1 MKKIEKGSIIK
12 AMVSGI
18 EKYGAFIVVDDVFN
32 GLIHISEISDDFV
45 RNISD
50 YLYIGEKI
58 KVKVIDIDY
67 DNCQIKASIKNINY
81 KCDGSDRIEETE
93 HGFSTLKECL
103 PRWIDDKLQNFD

>member
-1 MKKIEKGSIIK
+1 MKKIEKGSIVK

-18 EKYGAFIVVDDVFN
+18 EKYGAFIVIDDIFN

-58 KVKVIDIDY
+58 KVKVIDVDY

-81 KCDGSDRIEETE
+81 KCDGNNRIEETE

-103 PRWIDDKLQNFD
+103 PCWVNDKLQKL